1 METKYKLMSKSQLK
15 KHLLDNRHDQEALRE
30 LKSRPKQNVI
40 TIPANTSVEEQER
53 ILKQVIKQYE

>member
-15 KHLLDNRHDQEALRE
+15 KHLLDNRHDKEALRE

-40 TIPANTSVEEQER
+40 TISANTSVEEQER
-53 ILKQVIKQYE
+53 ILKQVIEENQ